1 MIMFKQRNI
10 IYAFSLTV
18 LAMSVH
24 LFWFET
30 NWNRVGTFREIVLA
44 LADFSPNMAF
54 LPNVLGPMVETLV
67 MALWG
72 TLIGVMLSFPIAL
85 ISAANI
91 TPNRFIT
98 YPLGRGLIVIF
109 RSTHEIIFALI
120 FVAAVGLG
128 PLAGICALA
137 TRCIGFMAKT
147 TAEAIENVQ
156 VGPIEGVAATGA
168 SPMAQFRYAIIPQVL
183 PIFIGNVI
191 FQIDIN
197 IRRAAILGMV
207 GAGGLGLLFS
217 QQIQNY
223 NYGNVGT
230 CILAV
235 VVLVVFGE
243 LASKYIRAK
252 LIEG

>member
-1 MIMFKQRNI
+1 M
-10 IYAFSLTV
+10 
-18 LAMSVH
+18 
-24 LFWFET
+24 
-30 NWNRVGTFREIVLA
+30 
-44 LADFSPNMAF
+44 
-54 LPNVLGPMVETLV
+54 
-67 MALWG
+67 
-72 TLIGVMLSFPIAL
+72 
-85 ISAANI
+85 NI

-98 YPLGRGLIVIF
+98 YPVGRGLIVIF

-128 PLAGICALA
+128 PLAGILALA

-156 VGPIEGVAATGA
+156 IGPIDGIAATGA
-168 SPMAQFRYAIIPQVL
+168 SKIVQFRYAIVPQVL
-183 PIFIGNVI
+183 PVFVGNVI
-191 FQIDIN
+191 FQVDIN

-223 NYGNVGT
+223 NYGNVGS

-235 VVLVVFGE
+235 VILVVAGE
-243 LASKYIRAK
+243 VASKYIRAK

>member
-1 MIMFKQRNI
+1 VFGQRFI
-10 IYAFSLTV
+10 LYSFGSAF

-30 NWNRVGTFREIVLA
+30 NWNRVGSFKEIFLT
-44 LADFSPNMAF
+44 LADFLPNSAF
-54 LPNVLGPMVETLV
+54 LPQVIQPMIETLV

-72 TLIGVMLSFPIAL
+72 TLLGVVLSFPIVFL
-85 ISAANI
+85 AAMNI

-98 YPLGRGLIVIF
+98 YPVGRGLIVIF

-128 PLAGICALA
+128 PLAGILALA

-156 VGPIEGVAATGA
+156 IGPIDGIAATGA
-168 SPMAQFRYAIIPQVL
+168 SKIVQFRYAIVPQVL
-183 PIFIGNVI
+183 PVFVGNVI
-191 FQIDIN
+191 FQVDIN

-223 NYGNVGT
+223 NYGNVGS

-235 VVLVVFGE
+235 VILVVAGE
-243 LASKYIRAK
+243 VASKYIRAK